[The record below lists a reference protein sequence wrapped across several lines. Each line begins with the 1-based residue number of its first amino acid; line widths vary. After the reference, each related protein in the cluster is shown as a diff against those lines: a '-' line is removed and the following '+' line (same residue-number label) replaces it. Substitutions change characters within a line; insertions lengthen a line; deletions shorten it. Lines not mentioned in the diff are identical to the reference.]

1 MSNWNQHNYLA
12 PFPHVSDSMLAK
24 NDTGELFLRPFG
36 LFETDLNINFNQKLR
51 PYLLTQILQC
61 CTLDKNGE
69 LIDQSFFQDL
79 TVGKRIESLL
89 TIVASSESYDLY
101 IPRRCLNQA
110 CQQQMELEIS
120 IEELIDLQQ
129 RADVVDSHD
138 VRIGDKT
145 LSIRK
150 PTGRD
155 QIEWLKFSFRDE
167 REVMRAMIQT
177 LMLDT
182 EEASFDVG
190 SISDEWIQIIDN
202 AMEEFD
208 HLVNFNLHAR
218 CPYCGEE
225 NRYAVDLEEI
235 LLSRLQR
242 IQMHL
247 LDDVHRLAEH
257 YHWSEA
263 QIIAIPP
270 WRRSRYLALIDREG

>member
-1 MSNWNQHNYLA
+1 MPTWN
-12 PFPHVSDSMLAK
+12 
-24 NDTGELFLRPFG
+24 LRPFG

-51 PYLLTQILQC
+51 PYLLNQILQC

-69 LIDQSFFQDL
+69 QIDQSFFQDL

-89 TIVASSESYDLY
+89 TIVASSGSSNLY
-101 IPRRCLNQA
+101 IPCSCLNQA

-129 RADVVDSHD
+129 RADVADSHD
-138 VRIGDKT
+138 VRIGDKI

-150 PTGRD
+150 PTGKD
-155 QIEWLKFSFRDE
+155 QMDWLKFSFKDE
-167 REVMRAMIQT
+167 REVIRAMIQT
-177 LMLDT
+177 LVLDT
-182 EEASFDVG
+182 EEASFDAG
-190 SISDEWIQIIDN
+190 SISDEWIQTIDN

-208 HLVNFNLHAR
+208 QLVDFNVHAR

-235 LLSRLQR
+235 LLSRLHR
-242 IQMHL
+242 VQMHL
-247 LDDVHRLAEH
+247 LDDVHRIAEH

-270 WRRSRYLALIDREG
+270 WRRSCYLALIDREG